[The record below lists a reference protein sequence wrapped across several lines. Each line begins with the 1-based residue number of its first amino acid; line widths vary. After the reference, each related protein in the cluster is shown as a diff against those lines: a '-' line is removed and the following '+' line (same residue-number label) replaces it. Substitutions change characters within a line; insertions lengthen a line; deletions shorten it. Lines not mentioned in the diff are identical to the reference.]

1 MSQPYVHLPKS
12 LWMLPLLL
20 TIATAVPQVIAQ
32 PRGRG
37 GTPRDIGRPGE
48 KDPTDEAEHN
58 ARLQAKAQKIYAEGE
73 SALAK
78 DRIPYAK
85 MKFRSVVEL
94 VGVSGVGE
102 SALSALKQLQSR
114 GQEMLNEARSLYEKK
129 EFILAIKRARFVQ
142 RNYANILGGLSV
154 AGDAPNLATLAVE
167 LTKQIE
173 SDPAAKPALQEEQAR
188 ILAKR
193 IERFEKQAR
202 SDKARLLDVYDTCK
216 KLASKFPNCP
226 TAKTC
231 VERSE
236 ALRKDKRSWTII
248 SRERERRNVLS
259 QLGKIEELEKAGDDS
274 GARKALEKLL
284 IKYPGKTRQDL
295 ERLSRTKVE

>member
-1 MSQPYVHLPKS
+1 
-12 LWMLPLLL
+12 MLLLL
-20 TIATAVPQVIAQ
+20 TIAVTTQQAIGQ

-48 KDPTDEAEHN
+48 KDPTDDAERN
-58 ARLQAKAQKIYAEGE
+58 AKLQAKAQKIYAEGE
-73 SALAK
+73 AALAK

-102 SALSALKQLQSR
+102 SALSALKQIQAR
-114 GQEMLNEARSLYEKK
+114 GQEALNDARSLYEKK
-129 EFILAIKRARFVQ
+129 DYVLAIEKARFVQ

-154 AGDAPNLATLAVE
+154 GGDAPNLATLAVD
-167 LTKQIE
+167 LIKQIE
-173 SDPAAKPALQEEQAR
+173 SDPAAKPTLQEEQAR
-188 ILAKR
+188 PLAKR

-202 SDKARLLDVYDTCK
+202 TDKSRLLDVYDTCR
-216 KLASKFPNCP
+216 KLASKFPDCP

-231 VERSE
+231 VARSE
-236 ALRKDKRSWTII
+236 TLRKDKKNWSII
-248 SRERERRNVLS
+248 SRERDRRDVLS
-259 QLGKIEELEKAGDDS
+259 QLGKIEELEKAGEDAA
-274 GARKALEKLL
+274 ARKALDRLL
-284 IKYPGKTRQDL
+284 IKHPGKTRQDL